1 MEDVLWNIELPKPTN
16 KNETDMAA
24 KLALYKGSTFDDT
37 FVNDLVE
44 PRVAVEILKLWII
57 YAKVISNNHFIN
69 FDLLLEIRWI

>member
-1 MEDVLWNIELPKPTN
+1 MELPKPNT
-16 KNETDMAA
+16 KDEIEIAE

-37 FVNDLVE
+37 FVNGLVE

-69 FDLLLEIRWI
+69 FDLLLEI